1 MNKTL
6 IEWSKKNYSE
16 LPWRINRSLYGTLVS
31 EIMLQQTTV
40 GTVLKHF
47 DRFMAAYPTVK
58 TLAQA
63 SQEDVMKNWQGLG
76 YYRRARSLHSA
87 AIEICEK
94 FNGEIPTD
102 KEELLKI
109 KGIGDYTAS
118 ALRSIG
124 ANIPDLSVDANLER
138 VLARY
143 YAIEEHKGPKL
154 QKKLRQLFEN
164 NEICQSIESLG
175 ARNLNEALMDLGRRI
190 CQART
195 AACELCPL
203 KENCQGRANPLM
215 YPVVKESHVADSNYF
230 DLHLLRLVLR
240 KEGKVLVYKKRR
252 DEWLSGQYEVPTFT
266 LFSEDESLNQYPQ
279 LEFSNYDLL
288 PWLKTGITKYR
299 IMNFVMALSESEFST
314 LGLNLGEFSWEE
326 VSDIH
331 LSTGSLK
338 AISLLDK

>member
-16 LPWRINRSLYGTLVS
+16 LPWRTNRSLYGTLVS

-164 NEICQSIESLG
+164 NEICQSIKSLG

-203 KENCQGRANPLM
+203 KENCQGRANPLL
-215 YPVVKESHVADSNYF
+215 YPVVKASLVADSNYF

-266 LFSEDESLNQYPQ
+266 LFSEDESLQQYPQ

-299 IMNFVMALSESEFST
+299 IMNFVMALSESEFNS
-314 LGLNLGEFSWEE
+314 LGLNLSEFSWEKAP
-326 VSDIH
+326 DIH

>member
-16 LPWRINRSLYGTLVS
+16 LPWRTNRSLYGTLVS

-164 NEICQSIESLG
+164 NEICQSIKSLG

-215 YPVVKESHVADSNYF
+215 YPVVKASLVADSNYF

-299 IMNFVMALSESEFST
+299 IMNFVMALSESEFNS
-314 LGLNLGEFSWEE
+314 LGLNLSEFSWKK
-326 VSDIH
+326 VPDIH

>member
-1 MNKTL
+1 MNKNL

-16 LPWRINRSLYGTLVS
+16 LPWRTNRSLYGTLVS

-47 DRFMAAYPTVK
+47 DRFMSVYPTVK
-58 TLAQA
+58 DLAQA
-63 SQEDVMKNWQGLG
+63 AQEDVMKNWQGLG

-94 FNGEIPTD
+94 FNGEIPTN
-102 KEELLKI
+102 KEELLRI

-124 ANIPDLSVDANLER
+124 ADIPDLAVDANLER
-138 VLARY
+138 VLARF
-143 YAIEEHKGPKL
+143 YAIEELKGPKL
-154 QKKLRQLFEN
+154 QKKLRELFDR
-164 NEICQSIESLG
+164 NEICQSIENLG
-175 ARNLNEALMDLGRRI
+175 ARDLNEALMDLGRRI

-195 AACELCPL
+195 AACELCPIKQDCL
-203 KENCQGRANPLM
+203 GRSNPLK
-215 YPVVKESHVADSNYF
+215 YPVMKDSMSAESNYF
-230 DLHLLRLVLR
+230 ELHLLRLVFR
-240 KEGKVLVYKKRR
+240 KEDKILVYKKRK
-252 DEWLSGQYEVPTFT
+252 DQWLSGQYEIPTFN
-266 LFSEDESLNQYPQ
+266 LFSEDQTLTQYPKLQ
-279 LEFSNYDLL
+279 FSNYELL

-299 IMNFVMALSESEFST
+299 IMNFVIAVDMNEFESLGLKLSEFSWKKAS
-314 LGLNLGEFSWEE
+314 E
-326 VSDIH
+326 IH

>member
-299 IMNFVMALSESEFST
+299 IMNFVMALSEGEFST
-314 LGLNLGEFSWEE
+314 LGLSLGEFSWEE

>member
-16 LPWRINRSLYGTLVS
+16 LPWRTNRSLYGTLVS

-138 VLARY
+138 VLARF

-195 AACELCPL
+195 SACELCPL

-215 YPVVKESHVADSNYF
+215 YPVVKESLVADSNYF

-240 KEGKVLVYKKRR
+240 KEGKVLVYKKRS

-266 LFSEDESLNQYPQ
+266 LFSEDESLKQYPQ

-314 LGLNLGEFSWEE
+314 LGLNLSEFSWEKIP
-326 VSDIH
+326 DIH